1 MRRRR
6 ERVVRRA
13 SLLGAMVVT
22 LASSASA
29 QDEDNGTAKLGS
41 IALFLERSY
50 FSPATPSGK
59 NLVFEGQAT
68 GHYFIHNTLTD
79 AVWQKDGGWKFVTPI
94 TMSFIVRMSTDRSNP
109 VRTPAYKIRPFYL
122 QSIHL
127 RRDTIDLDRF
137 RLFEVGVGVT
147 HYSNGQAGCTYQGFT
162 PAADASKDECD
173 VTNPALAAR
182 RLTNTIDGDFSTT
195 FVPIAVH
202 YRLGHLSKPLS
213 PVDHQLT
220 LGAELQIHPLE
231 NWAPGAMN
239 GAQAAQYGQHQYSL
253 NVELERRYFTKH
265 LPGVGRVG
273 ADYTERFGGGAPRH
287 LRAETLEAS
296 YVLDRVE
303 HLGAFVRG
311 HWGYD
316 YYNIQ
321 WQSTKPFVAFGFMW
335 DLGRLDVL
343 NTDTTR

>member
-6 ERVVRRA
+6 QRVLRSVAVAAIAVGAIAA
-13 SLLGAMVVT
+13 SAR
-22 LASSASA
+22 A
-29 QDEDNGTAKLGS
+29 QDEDTGTPKLAS

-50 FSPATPSGK
+50 FSPVTPSGK
-59 NLVFEGQAT
+59 NLLFEGQAT
-68 GHYFIHNTLTD
+68 GHYFIHNTLND
-79 AVWQKDGGWKFVTPI
+79 AVWQKEGGWKFVTPV
-94 TMSFIVRMSTDRSNP
+94 TMSFIVRMSTDRSSP

-127 RRDTIDLDRF
+127 RRDTIDLNRF
-137 RLFEVGVGVT
+137 RLFEIGVGVT
-147 HYSNGQAGCTYQGFT
+147 HYSNGQSGCTYQGFSPSPDT
-162 PAADASKDECD
+162 SKDECD
-173 VTNPALAAR
+173 VTNPTLAAR
-182 RLTNTIDGDFSTT
+182 RITNTIDGDFSTT
-195 FVPIAVH
+195 FLPVALH
-202 YRLGHLSKPLS
+202 YRRGHLSKPLS

-220 LGAELQIHPLE
+220 LGAELQIHPLQK
-231 NWAPGAMN
+231 WAPGAMN

-253 NVELERRYFTKH
+253 NAELERRYFPKV
-265 LPGVGRVG
+265 LPGVGRVA
-273 ADYTERFGGGAPRH
+273 ADYTERFGGGAPKH
-287 LRAETLEAS
+287 LRAETVEAS

-343 NTDTTR
+343 NTDTSR